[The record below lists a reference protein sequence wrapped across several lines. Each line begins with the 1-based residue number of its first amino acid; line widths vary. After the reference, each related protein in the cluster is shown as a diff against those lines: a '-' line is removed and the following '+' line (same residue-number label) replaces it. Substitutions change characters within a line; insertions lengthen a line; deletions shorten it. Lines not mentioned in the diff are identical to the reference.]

1 MYAIID
7 IETTGGKF
15 NDEAITEIAIYKF
28 DGEKI
33 VDQFISLVNPE
44 KKIQPFVEKLTGI
57 NSKMLINAP
66 KFFEIAKRIIEITE
80 DCIIVAHNI
89 NFDYRIL
96 NIEFS
101 RLGFKFNKATLCT
114 VELSKS
120 LIPKLPS
127 YKLGKLVKS
136 LGIPIK
142 NRHRAFGD
150 AKATVL
156 LFKLLLDK
164 DTSKKIISQKII
176 DVNENKVKTKFIDLI
191 DQTKPKTGVY
201 YLHNSSGR
209 VIYIGKSLNMRKRV
223 RQHLL
228 GNDKK
233 SLKLQLET
241 KSVSCEETGSE
252 LIALLKEMN
261 EIKKLSPKHNKKH
274 KNQNLKFGIEQGIK
288 SNGYKYLRIS
298 HYHDEV
304 NYIYTFKNINNAR
317 KFLLN
322 KSLEYNLCLN
332 YMGIE
337 PDKYECSNYKLNKC
351 LGACIKNENQK
362 SFNERMNNFI
372 KKSHFNS
379 PNLLLIDKGRRNDE
393 KSIIL
398 IIDFKLYGYGFAD
411 LNYQIRNIETIK
423 NIITKVNHS
432 NYANNLVKQF
442 IRKNRLAQII
452 NLDDK
457 T

>member
-1 MYAIID
+1 
-7 IETTGGKF
+7 
-15 NDEAITEIAIYKF
+15 
-28 DGEKI
+28 
-33 VDQFISLVNPE
+33 
-44 KKIQPFVEKLTGI
+44 
-57 NSKMLINAP
+57 
-66 KFFEIAKRIIEITE
+66 
-80 DCIIVAHNI
+80 
-89 NFDYRIL
+89 
-96 NIEFS
+96 
-101 RLGFKFNKATLCT
+101 
-114 VELSKS
+114 
-120 LIPKLPS
+120 
-127 YKLGKLVKS
+127 
-136 LGIPIK
+136 
-142 NRHRAFGD
+142 
-150 AKATVL
+150 
-156 LFKLLLDK
+156 
-164 DTSKKIISQKII
+164 
-176 DVNENKVKTKFIDLI
+176 LI

-201 YLHNSSGR
+201 YLHNNSGR

-288 SNGYKYLRIS
+288 SNGYNYLRIS

-317 KFLLN
+317 KFLLK
-322 KSLEYNLCLN
+322 KSLEYKLCLN

-337 PDKYECSNYKLNKC
+337 PDEYECSNYKLNKC